1 MTVKELI
8 EKLQQFPQD
17 YDVVRG
23 DMEYGPFYINTVKI
37 YQDKDYPQTILIGTS
52 DD

>member
-8 EKLQQFPQD
+8 EELKKFPQD

-23 DMEYGPFYINTVKI
+23 DLEYGPFYIESVHDYSTE
-37 YQDKDYPQTILIGTS
+37 DYPSTVIIGTL